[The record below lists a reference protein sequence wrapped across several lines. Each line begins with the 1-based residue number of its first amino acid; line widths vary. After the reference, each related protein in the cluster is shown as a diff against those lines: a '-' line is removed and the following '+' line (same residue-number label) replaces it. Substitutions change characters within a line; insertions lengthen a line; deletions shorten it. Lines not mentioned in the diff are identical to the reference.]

1 MPKTR
6 IRDWTITIFFGLAAI
21 LLQTTAAHY
30 IFGSRLEINL
40 IFGTIIWLAFY
51 KNLIDGALLTF
62 LLAFAQGSV
71 SGTPSGIYM
80 LAGLSLYLLCWML
93 RDRFAPKTL
102 AGQFL
107 FALGLGAFYK
117 LVLLVSLRLFVGR
130 YFFIAQP
137 VGMAFLEVLLNA
149 FFAPL
154 IFLVFNRIKGFFDLF
169 PDIVQP
175 RRG

>member
-1 MPKTR
+1 MPKTK
-6 IRDWTITIFFGLAAI
+6 IRDWAITIFFGLAAI

-30 IFGSRLEINL
+30 VFGSRLEINL

-62 LLAFAQGSV
+62 VLAFGQGAV
-71 SGTPSGIYM
+71 SGTLTGIYM
-80 LAGLSLYLLCWML
+80 LAGLSLYLVCWML
-93 RDRFAPKTL
+93 RDRFAPKSL
-102 AGQFL
+102 GGQFL
-107 FALGLGAFYK
+107 FAIGLGVFYK
-117 LVLLVSLRLFVGR
+117 LVLLVSLRIFVGG
-130 YFFIAQP
+130 YFFSAQP
-137 VGMAFLEVLLNA
+137 LGMACLEILLNA

-154 IFLVFNRIKGFFDLF
+154 IFLVFSRIKGFFDLF